1 MTTFET
7 ISIMLQITQLIIS
20 VMILAIIYALFNDG
34 EE

>member
-7 ISIMLQITQLIIS
+7 ISLILQITQLMIS
-20 VMILAIIYALFNDG
+20 AMILAIIYALFNDG

>member
-20 VMILAIIYALFNDG
+20 AMILAIIYALFNDG